1 MMIKLLGI
9 FINFRIFLR
18 LKSFSSLTMSNA
30 QLLFHNDYFFWDRL
44 FQILNNDNGLVV
56 KMLDSQS
63 KDPVLK
69 TIGWLSLSS
78 FWGR

>member
-18 LKSFSSLTMSNA
+18 IKSFSSLTMSNT

-44 FQILNNDNGLVV
+44 FQILNNDNGLVF

-63 KDPVLK
+63 KDLVLK

-78 FWGR
+78 FWGQ

>member
-1 MMIKLLGI
+1 MLIKLLGI
-9 FINFRIFLR
+9 FINFQIFLR
-18 LKSFSSLTMSNA
+18 IKSFFSLTMSNA
-30 QLLFHNDYFFWDRL
+30 QLLFHKDYFFWDRL

>member
-1 MMIKLLGI
+1 MLIKLLGI
-9 FINFRIFLR
+9 FINFQIFLR
-18 LKSFSSLTMSNA
+18 IKSFSSLTMSNA
-30 QLLFHNDYFFWDRL
+30 QLLFHKDYFFWDRL